1 MLLDIIPRPLAYTF
15 IKGLKIMISVTA
27 KITKKRI
34 FCAALAIII
43 PLMIIL
49 AININSSGDSSVDTA
64 AKTSGERLNFLSQ
77 FGWQCDES
85 AETVKDSVI
94 PEKFDDVYVK
104 YNEIQTQQGFSL
116 EKYKGKSVKIYT
128 EKVLNYP
135 ENSENVYATL
145 MVYDGKIIGGDIHS
159 TALDGFMHGFDL
171 SGTGLKFGQKT
182 TAK

>member
-1 MLLDIIPRPLAYTF
+1 MDINHHPFAYTF
-15 IKGLKIMISVTA
+15 IKGLKIMISITA
-27 KITKKRI
+27 KITKKRV
-34 FCAALAIII
+34 FCAALIIII
-43 PLMIIL
+43 PLMIFL
-49 AININSSGDSSVDTA
+49 AINIRSGNETDIDSTA
-64 AKTSGERLNFLSQ
+64 KDCSQRLNFLSQ
-77 FGWQCDES
+77 FGWQCDEN

-116 EKYKGKSVKIYT
+116 EKYKGKSVRIYT

-145 MVYDGKIIGGDIHS
+145 MVYDNKIIGGDIHS

-182 TAK
+182 SA